1 MGNLQHDTLW
11 SVFHKITHSAP
22 CCQFYPQRGGKPLG
36 SRPICGALAKDRGE
50 LLNHTVGID
59 LSFVGLGDGDHSSE
73 LSLPI
78 EGILILELEGCVIDL
93 RGHGN
98 YHSIKPFN
106 CQRRRNKTG
115 IMCFVDNDSKDP
127 LMYQKIP

>member
-11 SVFHKITHSAP
+11 SVFHKISHSAP
-22 CCQFYPQRGGKPLG
+22 CCQFYPQRGGKLLG

-73 LSLPI
+73 LSLPV
-78 EGILILELEGCVIDL
+78 EGILILELKGCVIDL
-93 RGHGN
+93 SWSWN
-98 YHSIKPFN
+98 LSL
-106 CQRRRNKTG
+106 NKT
-115 IMCFVDNDSKDP
+115 FQLPKT
-127 LMYQKIP
+127 KK